1 MIEAGVGIGILPASA
16 AQRHAR
22 TMAIV
27 AIALSDT
34 WAVRAQQICGRSFE
48 QLPGFARE
56 MVEMLVADAR
66 QHAGGV

>member
-1 MIEAGVGIGILPASA
+1 
-16 AQRHAR
+16 
-22 TMAIV
+22 MAIV

-56 MVEMLVADAR
+56 MVEMLVAGAR